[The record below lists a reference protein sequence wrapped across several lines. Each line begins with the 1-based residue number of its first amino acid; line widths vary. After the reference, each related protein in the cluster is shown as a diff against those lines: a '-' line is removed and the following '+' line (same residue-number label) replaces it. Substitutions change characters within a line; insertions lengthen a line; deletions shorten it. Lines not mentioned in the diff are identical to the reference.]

1 MVKMIQSLVHG
12 PADSGI
18 SILIDGVWDRSLQN
32 MATQHIKYTNEFFF
46 LTGRSSF
53 FFFFLTALSSFFP
66 ETGHKAPL

>member
-53 FFFFLTALSSFFP
+53 FFFFPNCLVILLP
-66 ETGHKAPL
+66 

>member
-1 MVKMIQSLVHG
+1 MIQSLVHG
-12 PADSGI
+12 PADSRI
-18 SILIDGVWDRSLQN
+18 SILIDGVWDRSPQN

-46 LTGRSSF
+46 FKWAEAGF